1 MRNKSTIIALLLIFT
16 LICGYNLFWT
26 YRQFDLEGERD
37 YWRVLKSKYDKT
49 DATAVENMDSTAIKL
64 RQDTLNMIQ
73 DYFADSDKSSTYNQA
88 IKNSFTLGLDLQGGM
103 FVTMEVSVKDLLRQM
118 AGSSRDEPSFV
129 AAIKRAD
136 ELATTNET
144 PYVDLFGQAMAE
156 IDPNANL
163 GAIFNNRA
171 KGISPSS
178 SKKEVMDILRTEA
191 DDAIDRTFEIIRKR
205 VDQFGVVSPNLQKQE
220 VTGRILLELPGV
232 KDPDRVRKLLRSTA
246 RLEFWETHTIA
257 EMQGTLIE
265 INEKMK
271 EIEGLKSAEE
281 ADSLASVVDSLGADT
296 QTIEGDSTIASADTA
311 ADDSLVGLDQA
322 TNDTAAS
329 ALDENLSDAD
339 AIAKYRN
346 ENPFFRYLQPPA
358 GQINGNLPVM
368 GYATVSDTAR
378 VNDILNDERIQPLLP
393 SNVRFAWT
401 FKSLEGNENVYTL
414 IALKPNSRNDSSSL
428 DGGVVTNA
436 RQDFDQRNQPVVSM
450 DMNQQG
456 TKDWASITASNVNK
470 SVAITLDGKVYS
482 YPTVEE
488 EIRGG
493 SSRISGSFTIDEA
506 KDLATVLKAGQLPVG
521 ANIESE
527 DVVGPTL
534 GEANVNSGLISF
546 LAAFIVT
553 LIFMAFYYARAG
565 IVADIALV
573 ANLIFILG
581 CSAAFTIVFTLPGIA
596 AVVLT
601 VGMAVD
607 ANVLIFERIREES
620 ARGKTLKASIKAGFS
635 NAFSSVMDANITT
648 FLTGVV
654 LYAFGVGPIRGFAV
668 SLMIGIVTSLI
679 SALIIT
685 RLIMDTYANR
695 GKDSMSFGFS
705 FTTGLFD
712 RLKLNM
718 VSRRKTFYTL
728 SGTLLGLFVLSFI
741 FIGFKTGVDFN
752 GGRQFVVVFAE
763 DAANQNYNNPI
774 NLTDQQ
780 IEAFRADLTSEY
792 EGQAPVVKTLSS
804 PNKLQITTSYRAG
817 DIAEETGDESPTEDV
832 IKRLRQG
839 LGKTVGPKAFD
850 IEGSSMVGPTLAQD
864 IQRAAFYAVIFSLLI
879 IFFYILLR
887 FRKWQYS
894 AGAIAAIFH
903 DVVIV
908 LGIFSV
914 LSLLDLPFNVE
925 IDQAFI
931 AALLTIIGYSIND
944 TVVVFDRIRENIGEM
959 KSSKLSEI
967 YNISIDQTISRTLI
981 TSVTTFMTVLILF
994 IFGGDVIRGFSFA
1007 LMIGIVVGTYSSIF
1021 VASPISLDLI
1031 RRGEAEKEAVA

>member
-1 MRNKSTIIALLLIFT
+1 MRNKSTVIALLLVFT

-26 YRQFDLEGERD
+26 YRQFDLDGERD
-37 YWRVLKSKYDKT
+37 YWRVLKSQYDQI
-49 DATAVENMDSTAIKL
+49 DSSVDEMDSTSLKL
-64 RQDTLNMIQ
+64 RADTLNMIQ
-73 DYFADSDKSSTYNQA
+73 DYFGDSEIASTYKTA
-88 IKNSFTLGLDLQGGM
+88 VKNSFTLGLDLQGGM
-103 FVTMEVSVKDLLRQM
+103 SVTLEVSVKDLLNQLS
-118 AGSSRDEPSFV
+118 GSSRTEPNFV
-129 AAIKRAD
+129 AAIARAD
-136 ELATTNET
+136 ELATTNEL
-144 PYVDLFGQAMAE
+144 PYVDLFAQAMEE
-156 IDPNANL
+156 IDPNANF

-178 SKKEVMDILRTEA
+178 SKDEVLEILRIEA
-191 DDAIDRTFEIIRKR
+191 DDAIGRTFEIIRKR
-205 VDQFGVVSPNLQKQE
+205 IDQFGVVSPNLQKQE

-232 KDPDRVRKLLRSTA
+232 KEPERVRELLRSTA

-271 EIEGLKSAEE
+271 EIEGLKTIET
-281 ADSLASVVDSLGADT
+281 ADSLANVTPVDT
-296 QTIEGDSTIASADTA
+296 TGDDSQAPAVDDVTASAE
-311 ADDSLVGLDQA
+311 DSIVGLDQA
-322 TNDTAAS
+322 TNDTSSTS
-329 ALDENLSDAD
+329 APDDLSDEEQ
-339 AIAKYRN
+339 IANYRN

-378 VNDILNDERIQPLLP
+378 VNKILNDEQIQPLLP

-401 FKSLEGNENVYTL
+401 FKALEDNENVYTL

-450 DMNQQG
+450 DMNQRG
-456 TKDWASITASNVNK
+456 TKDWASITAANVNK

-482 YPTVEE
+482 YPTVNE

-493 SSRISGSFTIDEA
+493 SSQISGSFSIDEA
-506 KDLATVLKAGQLPVG
+506 KDLATVLKAGQLPVR

-534 GEANVNSGLISF
+534 GQANVNSGLFSF

-565 IVADIALV
+565 IVADIALL
-573 ANLIFILG
+573 ANLLFILG

-620 ARGKTLKASIKAGFS
+620 AKGKTLKASIKAGFS

-685 RLIMDTYANR
+685 RLIMDAYANR

-718 VSRRKTFYTL
+718 VDRRKKFYTI
-728 SGTLLGLFVLSFI
+728 SGALLVVFVLSFA

-752 GGRQFVVVFAE
+752 GGRQFVVVFAD
-763 DAANQNYNNPI
+763 DASTQDYSKPI
-774 NLTDQQ
+774 RLNDEQ
-780 IEAFRADLTSEY
+780 IEDFRSDLTSAFD
-792 EGQAPVVKTLSS
+792 GQAPVVKTLSS
-804 PNKLQITTSYRAG
+804 SNKLQITTSYRSG
-817 DIAEETGDESPTEDV
+817 DIAEEEGKRNATDDV
-832 IKRLRQG
+832 IARLEEG

-850 IEGSSMVGPTLAQD
+850 IEGSSMIGPTLAQD
-864 IQRAAFYAVIFSLLI
+864 IQRAAIYAIIFSLLI
-879 IFFYILLR
+879 IFFYILVR

-903 DVVIV
+903 DVIIV

-914 LSLLDLPFNVE
+914 LSLFDLPFNVE

-959 KSSKLSEI
+959 KSSSLSEI
-967 YNISIDQTISRTLI
+967 YNVSIDQTISRTLI
-981 TSVTTFMTVLILF
+981 TSVTTFLTVLILF

-1021 VASPISLDLI
+1021 VASPISLDLLQ
-1031 RRGEAEKEAVA
+1031 RGEESEEAKA

>member
-1 MRNKSTIIALLLIFT
+1 MRNKSTVIALLLIFT
-16 LICGYNLFWT
+16 VICGYNLFWT
-26 YRQFDLEGERD
+26 YRQFDLEGDRE
-37 YWRVLKSKYDKT
+37 YWRTLKSRYDQV
-49 DATAVENMDSTAIKL
+49 DQATIAEMDSTTLKL

-73 DYFADSDKSSTYNQA
+73 DYFADSEVSSTYKTA
-88 IKNSFTLGLDLQGGM
+88 VKNSFTLGLDLQGGM
-103 FVTMEVSVKDLLRQM
+103 FVTLEVSVKDLLRQLS
-118 AGSSRDEPSFV
+118 GSSRNEESFV

-136 ELATTNET
+136 ELATTNEV
-144 PYVDLFGQAMAE
+144 PYVDLFAQAMEE

-178 SKKEVMDILRTEA
+178 SKEEVLEILRTEA

-232 KDPDRVRKLLRSTA
+232 REPERVRELLRSTA

-271 EIEGLKSAEE
+271 EIEGIKTAEE
-281 ADSLASVVDSLGADT
+281 ADSLANVAATDTTATADAT
-296 QTIEGDSTIASADTA
+296 AESDTASGDSI
-311 ADDSLVGLDQA
+311 VGLDQA
-322 TNDTAAS
+322 TTDTSDIAS
-329 ALDENLSDAD
+329 QENLSDEE
-339 AIAKYRN
+339 AIAQYRN

-378 VNDILNDERIQPLLP
+378 VNTILNDERIQPLLP

-401 FKSLEGNENVYTL
+401 FKALEDNENVYTL

-450 DMNQQG
+450 DMNQRG
-456 TKDWASITASNVNK
+456 TKDWASITAANVGK

-482 YPTVEE
+482 YPTVNEQ
-488 EIRGG
+488 ITGG
-493 SSRISGSFTIDEA
+493 SSQISGSFSIDEA

-534 GEANVNSGLISF
+534 GEANVNSGLFSF

-565 IVADIALV
+565 IVADVALI

-607 ANVLIFERIREES
+607 ANVLIFERIREEF
-620 ARGKTLKASIKAGFS
+620 AKGKTLKASIKAGFS
-635 NAFSSVMDANITT
+635 NAFSSVMDANVTT

-685 RLIMDTYANR
+685 RLIMDNYANR

-712 RLKLNM
+712 KIKLNM
-718 VSRRKTFYTL
+718 VGRHKTFYMV
-728 SGTLLGLFVLSFI
+728 SGTLLVLFILSFA

-763 DAANQNYNNPI
+763 DAEKENFSNLI
-774 NLTDQQ
+774 NLSDQQ
-780 IEAFRADLTSEY
+780 IETFRADLTEAFD
-792 EGQAPVVKTLSS
+792 GQAPVVKTLSDQ
-804 PNKLQITTSYRAG
+804 NKLQITTSFRAG
-817 DIAEETGDESPTEDV
+817 DVAAEGNEKTATDDV
-832 IKRLRQG
+832 IERLKSG
-839 LGKTVGPKAFD
+839 IEKSLGEGKFI

-903 DVVIV
+903 DVIIV

-914 LSLLDLPFNVE
+914 LSLFDLPFNVE

-959 KSSKLSEI
+959 KSSKLSDI

-981 TSVTTFMTVLILF
+981 TSVTTFLTVLILF
-994 IFGGDVIRGFSFA
+994 LFGGDVIRGFSFA
-1007 LMIGIVVGTYSSIF
+1007 LMIGIIVGTYSSIF

-1031 RRGEAEKEAVA
+1031 NRSEKAKDDK

>member
-1 MRNKSTIIALLLIFT
+1 MRNKSTVITLLVIFT

-26 YRQFDLEGERD
+26 YRQFDLEGERE
-37 YWRVLKSKYDKT
+37 YWRALKSRYDAVDT
-49 DATAVENMDSTAIKL
+49 ATINKMDSLTIQA

-73 DYFADSDKSSTYNQA
+73 DYFSDGENMNAYQNA
-88 IKNSFTLGLDLQGGM
+88 VKNSFTLGLDLQGGM
-103 FVTMEVSVKDLLRQM
+103 FVTLEVSIKDLLKQM
-118 AGSSRDEPSFV
+118 AGSSRDDANFV
-129 AAIKRAD
+129 AAIAKAD
-136 ELATTNET
+136 TLATINET
-144 PYVDLFGQAMAE
+144 AYVDLFAQAMDQ
-156 IDPNANL
+156 IDPNANY

-171 KGISPSS
+171 KDISPSS
-178 SKKEVMDILRTEA
+178 SKEDVLAILRTESE
-191 DDAIDRTFEIIRKR
+191 DAIDRTFEIIRKR

-232 KDPDRVRKLLRSTA
+232 KEPERVRKLLRSTA
-246 RLEFWETHTIA
+246 RLEFWETHAIA
-257 EMQGTLIE
+257 EIQGTLIE

-271 EIEGLKSAEE
+271 EIEGLKQIQE
-281 ADSLASVVDSLGADT
+281 ADSAADAAGDQDAAPADSTLAGNDSTAGDSLSSLDDALGDTSSVAD
-296 QTIEGDSTIASADTA
+296 EA
-311 ADDSLVGLDQA
+311 
-322 TNDTAAS
+322 
-329 ALDENLSDAD
+329 LSDEA

-346 ENPFFRYLQPPA
+346 ENPFFRYLQPPN
-358 GQINGNLPVM
+358 QINPNLPVM
-368 GYATVSDTAR
+368 GYAAVADTAR
-378 VNDILNDERIQPLLP
+378 VNSILADERIQPLLP
-393 SNVRFAWT
+393 SDVRFAWT
-401 FKSLEGNENVYTL
+401 FKPLETNDNVYTL
-414 IALKPNSRNDSSSL
+414 IALRPNPRNDSSSL

-450 DMNQQG
+450 DMNQRG
-456 TKDWASITASNVNK
+456 TKDWASITAANVGK

-534 GEANVNSGLISF
+534 GEANVNSGLFSF

-565 IVADIALV
+565 LVANVALI

-607 ANVLIFERIREES
+607 ANVLIFERIREEE
-620 ARGKTLKASIKAGFS
+620 AKGKTLKASIKSGFS

-685 RLIMDTYANR
+685 RLILDNYANR

-712 RLKLNM
+712 KLRLNM
-718 VSRRKTFYTL
+718 VQRRKTFYTI
-728 SGTLLGLFVLSFI
+728 SGVLLAVFVVSFV
-741 FIGFKTGVDFN
+741 FLDFKTGVDFK

-763 DAANQNYNNPI
+763 DAATKDYSKPI
-774 NLTDQQ
+774 NLNNEQ
-780 IEAFRADLTSEY
+780 IETFRSDLTDVYKE
-792 EGQAPVVKTLSS
+792 QPTVKTLSS
-804 PNKLQITTSYRAG
+804 SNKLQITTSFRAK
-817 DIAEETGDESPTEDV
+817 DITTNEDGSNATEDV
-832 IKRLRQG
+832 IAKLKEG
-839 LGKTVGPKAFD
+839 LGKSIGEGNFD

-864 IQRAAFYAVIFSLLI
+864 IKRAAFYAVIFSLMI

-903 DVVIV
+903 DVIIV
-908 LGIFSV
+908 LGIFII
-914 LSLLDLPFNVE
+914 LGQIENLPINVQ
-925 IDQAFI
+925 IDQALI

-959 KSSKLSEI
+959 KSSKLNDI
-967 YNISIDQTISRTLI
+967 YNVSIDQTISRTLI
-981 TSVTTFMTVLILF
+981 TSVTTFLTVLILF

-1031 RRGEAEKEAVA
+1031 QRGQAKEEEA

>member
-1 MRNKSTIIALLLIFT
+1 MRNKSTVIALLIVFS
-16 LICGYNLFWT
+16 LICAYNLFWT
-26 YRQFDLEGERD
+26 YRQFSLEGERTEWID
-37 YWRVLKSKYDKT
+37 LKNRYERT
-49 DATAVENMDSTAIKL
+49 DSTAMANMDSTARKL

-73 DYFADSDKSSTYNQA
+73 DYFGDPERAGAYNKA

-103 FVTMEVSVKDLLRQM
+103 FVTLEVSIKDLLKQM
-118 AGSSRDEPSFV
+118 AGTSRGDDNFK
-129 AAIKRAD
+129 AALVRAD

-144 PYVDLFGQAMAE
+144 PYVELFVQAMDE
-156 IDPNANL
+156 IDPNANF

-171 KGISPSS
+171 KGISPSTS
-178 SKKEVMDILRTEA
+178 RKEVLTILNTEA
-191 DDAIDRTFEIIRKR
+191 EDAIDRTFEIIRKR
-205 VDQFGVVSPNLQKQE
+205 IDQFGVVSPNLQKQE

-232 KDPDRVRKLLRSTA
+232 REPERVRQLLRSTA

-265 INEKMK
+265 INEKWK
-271 EIEGLKSAEE
+271 EIEGLKALEE
-281 ADSLASVVDSLGADT
+281 VDTTATASVDGADPVEPDTSLASIDT
-296 QTIEGDSTIASADTA
+296 TAEDSTIGLSEATADT
-311 ADDSLVGLDQA
+311 S
-322 TNDTAAS
+322 S
-329 ALDENLSDAD
+329 ALPEEALSDGEALD
-339 AIAKYRN
+339 KYRS
-346 ENPFFRYLQPPA
+346 ENPFFRYLQPPS

-368 GYATVSDTAR
+368 GYASDTDTSR
-378 VNDILNDERIQPLLP
+378 INNMLKDERIKPLLP
-393 SNVRFAWT
+393 SDLKFAWT
-401 FKSLEGNENVYTL
+401 FKALEGNESVYTL
-414 IALKPNSRNDSSSL
+414 LALRPNPRNDSSSL
-428 DGGVVTNA
+428 DGGVITNA

-450 DMNQQG
+450 DMNQRG
-456 TKDWASITASNVNK
+456 TKDWARITAANVGK

-534 GEANVNSGLISF
+534 GEANVNSGLLSF
-546 LAAFIVT
+546 LGAFIIT

-565 IVADIALV
+565 LV
-573 ANLIFILG
+573 ANVALLANLLFILG

-607 ANVLIFERIREES
+607 ANVLIFERIREEE
-620 ARGKTLKASIKAGFS
+620 ARGKTLKASIKSGFS

-685 RLIMDTYANR
+685 RLIMDNYANR
-695 GKDSMSFGFS
+695 GKTSMSFGFS

-712 RLKLNM
+712 RMKLNM
-718 VSRRKTFYTL
+718 VNRRKTFYTF
-728 SGTLLGLFVLSFI
+728 SGALLGAFILSFI

-763 DAANQNYNNPI
+763 NAANQNYSKPI
-774 NLTDQQ
+774 NLDDQQ
-780 IEAFRADLTSEY
+780 IETFRADLTAAF
-792 EGQAPVVKTLSS
+792 EGQAPVVKTLSRD
-804 PNKLQITTSYRAG
+804 NKLQITTSYRAG
-817 DIAEETGDESPTEDV
+817 DIGQEEGKENATDDV
-832 IKRLRQG
+832 INKLKEG
-839 LGKTVGPKAFD
+839 LGVSFDKNTFD

-864 IQRAAFYAVIFSLLI
+864 IQRAAIYAIIFSLLI

-894 AGAIAAIFH
+894 AGAIAALFH
-903 DVVIV
+903 DVIVV
-908 LGIFSV
+908 LGVFSI
-914 LSLLDLPFNVE
+914 LSLFDLPFNVE

-959 KSSKLSEI
+959 KSATLSEI
-967 YNISIDQTISRTLI
+967 YNVSIDQTISRTLI
-981 TSVTTFMTVLILF
+981 TSVTTFLTVLILF

-1007 LMIGIVVGTYSSIF
+1007 LMIGIIIGTYSSIF

-1031 RRGEAEKEAVA
+1031 KKGKEEVLAKEVF